1 MTEQQ
6 RLELEA
12 AAFRA
17 LVQHLRSRTDVQNI
31 DLMNLSG
38 FCRNCLAKWY
48 KAAADDLGVGLDLD
62 QAREAIYGMPYAEW
76 KTQHQKEATAEQQ
89 AAFAQGKQH

>member
-48 KAAADDLGVGLDLD
+48 QAAADDLGVGLDLE
-62 QAREAIYGMPYAEW
+62 QARETIYGMPYAEW
-76 KTQHQKEATAEQQ
+76 KAQHQKEATAEQQ
-89 AAFAQGKQH
+89 AAFAQGKPH

>member
-48 KAAADDLGVGLDLD
+48 KAAADDLGVGLDLE
-62 QAREAIYGMPYAEW
+62 QARKAIYGMPYAEW
-76 KTQHQKEATAEQQ
+76 KAQHQKEATAEQQ